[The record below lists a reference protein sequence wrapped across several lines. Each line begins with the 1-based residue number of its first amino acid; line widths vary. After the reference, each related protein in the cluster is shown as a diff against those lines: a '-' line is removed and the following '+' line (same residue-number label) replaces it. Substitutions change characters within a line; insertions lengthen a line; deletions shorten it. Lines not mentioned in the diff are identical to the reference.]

1 MRDNNLLEG
10 NKTSWRQTFL
20 RRALGGKSSRVLR
33 GMATLAFGSGVGKFV
48 GIAAMPLL
56 TRLYMPQE
64 FGLAAMFAAVI
75 LLLVPLFTMC
85 FELALPL
92 PRGEGAAINLLALSL
107 LLIAVTTLASGL
119 VLSLCGAP
127 LLRLVAAEGLVPW
140 WWLLVLGSFAASIY
154 GVLSGWATRQ
164 RNYKVIAQTSV
175 AQQLA
180 GDVVKVCFGALSAG
194 TIGLLIG
201 TIVAKGAGSLT
212 MISKFGGTF
221 RKNWRFVRWHR
232 MRKLAFRYRS
242 FPIYRLPSQ
251 LLLVLSTNAPVFIV
265 TAFFSTEDTG
275 QLALA
280 LATVGLPVAFISHS
294 MAGAFYAEAA
304 QSHRQGD
311 NLVVLAASVAKR
323 CAAASVIPAITII
336 VLSPLLFA
344 WFFGDDW
351 RPAGILAALLGV
363 ALGPTFVS
371 QTILRVLPIIG
382 RNDVFFVFNLTRL
395 GLTAGSLMIPAWL
408 GYDIYTCVAIYVVA
422 TCLQKIGQ
430 TLAAFTLLSA
440 RK

>member
-1 MRDNNLLEG
+1 MRGNNLLDS
-10 NKTSWRQTFL
+10 NKTSWRQKL
-20 RRALGGKSSRVLR
+20 LSRALGGKASAVLR
-33 GMATLAFGSGVGKFV
+33 GMATLAVGSGVAKVV

-56 TRLYMPQE
+56 TRLYVPEE
-64 FGLAAMFAAVI
+64 FGLAAVFAAVI
-75 LLLVPLFTMC
+75 LLLVPLFTLRY
-85 FELALPL
+85 ELALPL
-92 PRGEGAAINLLALSL
+92 PRGDGSATNLLALGL
-107 LLIAVTTLASGL
+107 LLIAAATLISGL
-119 VLSLCGAP
+119 ALSLCGAP
-127 LLRLVAAEGLVPW
+127 LLRLVAAEGLAPW
-140 WWLLVLGSFAASIY
+140 WWLLLVGSFTAGTYAL
-154 GVLSGWATRQ
+154 LSGWATRQ

-180 GDVVKVCFGALSAG
+180 GDMVKVGLGALSAG

-212 MISKFGGTF
+212 LISKFGGTF
-221 RKNWRFVRWHR
+221 RENWRFVRWHR

-280 LATVGLPVAFISHS
+280 LATVALPVAFISHS

-311 NLVVLAASVAKR
+311 NLVALAASVAKR
-323 CAAASVIPAITII
+323 CAAASVVPAIA
-336 VLSPLLFA
+336 VVALSPLLFP
-344 WFFGDDW
+344 WVFGDDW
-351 RPAGILAALLGV
+351 RPAGILAALLGIGLV
-363 ALGPTFVS
+363 PTFVS
-371 QTILRVLPIIG
+371 QTILKALPIIG

-395 GLTAGSLMIPAWL
+395 GLTAGSLIIPAWL
-408 GYDIYTCVAIYVVA
+408 GYNIYTCVAIYVGA
-422 TCLQKIGQ
+422 TCLQKVGQ
-430 TLAAFTLLSA
+430 TMAAFKLLSIH
-440 RK
+440 K